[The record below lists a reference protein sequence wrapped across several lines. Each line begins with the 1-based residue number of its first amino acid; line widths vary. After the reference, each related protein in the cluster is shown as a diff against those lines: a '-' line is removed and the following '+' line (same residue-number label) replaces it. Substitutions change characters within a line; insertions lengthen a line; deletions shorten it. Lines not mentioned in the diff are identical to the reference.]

1 MINIILVGSGG
12 KMGKFVANGVQNDSS
27 LKIVAGVDKFNN
39 GESFPVFSS
48 FDEIN
53 VDADLIIDFSNPSLL
68 DGMLDFALKNKTA
81 LVIATTGYSEEQ
93 IEKIKEASKVIP
105 VFFTFNMSLGVN
117 LICSLATKAA
127 SILGDGFDVEIIEK
141 HHNQKIDAPSGTALM
156 LANAVRDAR
165 GGELNI
171 GRSDNGKRKDGE
183 IGIHSLRTG
192 AVIGEHEVRIDTGS
206 ETITLKHQ
214 SHGRELFGEGAL
226 CAASF
231 ISVLDSGFYTISD
244 MIGRKC

>member
-1 MINIILVGSGG
+1 MRVIVCGASGR
-12 KMGKFVANGVQNDSS
+12 MGKKLISLIENGYNGATLAAAVD
-27 LKIVAGVDKFNN
+27 IVKEDTPNFYTDIADVTE
-39 GESFPVFSS
+39 ESDV
-48 FDEIN
+48 
-53 VDADLIIDFSNPSLL
+53 IIDFSHPSAFEGIL
-68 DGMLDFALKNKTA
+68 DYAKARKIP
-81 LVIATTGYSEEQ
+81 LVIAATGHT
-93 IEKIKEASKVIP
+93 EAQREAAKAASTEIP
-105 VFFTFNMSLGVN
+105 VFMSGNMSIGVA
-117 LICSLATKAA
+117 LVCEFAKKAA
-127 SILGDGFDVEIIEK
+127 ALFPDADVEIVEV
-141 HHNQKIDAPSGTALM
+141 HHRNKIDVPSGTALM

-171 GRSDNGKRKDGE
+171 GRSDNGKRKNGE

>member
-1 MINIILVGSGG
+1 MRVIVCGASGRMGRKLISLINDG
-12 KMGKFVANGVQNDSS
+12 FNGAS
-27 LKIVAGVDKFNN
+27 LAAAVDIVKG
-39 GESFPVFSS
+39 
-48 FDEIN
+48 DEDNFYTDI
-53 VDADLIIDFSNPSLL
+53 ADVTEQADVIIDFSHPSAFEGILNY
-68 DGMLDFALKNKTA
+68 AKTRKIP
-81 LVIATTGYSEEQ
+81 LVIAATGHT
-93 IEKIKEASKVIP
+93 EAQREAAKAAAAEIP
-105 VFFTFNMSLGVN
+105 VFMSGNMSIGVGV
-117 LICSLATKAA
+117 LCEFAKKAA
-127 SILGDGFDVEIIEK
+127 ALFPDADVEIVEV
-141 HHNQKIDAPSGTALM
+141 HHRNKIDVPSGTALM
-156 LANAVRDAR
+156 LANAVKDAR

-171 GRSDNGKRKDGE
+171 GRHGNGKRKDGE

-206 ETITLKHQ
+206 ETIILKHQ

>member
-1 MINIILVGSGG
+1 MRVIVCGASGR
-12 KMGKFVANGVQNDSS
+12 MGKKLISLIENGYNGATLSAAVD
-27 LKIVAGVDKFNN
+27 IVKEDTPNFYTDIAEVTE
-39 GESFPVFSS
+39 ESDV
-48 FDEIN
+48 
-53 VDADLIIDFSNPSLL
+53 IIDFSHPSAL
-68 DGMLDFALKNKTA
+68 DGILDYAKARKIP
-81 LVIATTGYSEEQ
+81 LVIAATGHTEEQ
-93 IEKIKEASKVIP
+93 RAAAKAASAEIP
-105 VFFTFNMSLGVN
+105 VFMSGNMSIGVGV
-117 LICSLATKAA
+117 LCEFAKKAA
-127 SILGDGFDVEIIEK
+127 ALFPEADVEIVEV
-141 HHNQKIDAPSGTALM
+141 HHRNKIDVPSGTALM

-171 GRSDNGKRKDGE
+171 GRHTNGKRKDGE

>member
-1 MINIILVGSGG
+1 MRVIVCGASGR
-12 KMGKFVANGVQNDSS
+12 MGKKLISLIENGYNGATLSAAVD
-27 LKIVAGVDKFNN
+27 IVKEDTPNFYTDIAEVT
-39 GESFPVFSS
+39 EQ
-48 FDEIN
+48 
-53 VDADLIIDFSNPSLL
+53 ADVIIDFSHPSAFEGIL
-68 DGMLDFALKNKTA
+68 DYAKARKIP
-81 LVIATTGYSEEQ
+81 LVIAATGHT
-93 IEKIKEASKVIP
+93 EAQRAAAKAAAAEIP
-105 VFFTFNMSLGVN
+105 VFMSGNMSIGVGV
-117 LICSLATKAA
+117 LCEFAKKAA
-127 SILGDGFDVEIIEK
+127 ALFPEADVEIVEV
-141 HHNQKIDAPSGTALM
+141 HHRNKIDVPSGTALM
-156 LANAVRDAR
+156 LANAVKEAR

-171 GRSDNGKRKDGE
+171 GRHTNGKRKDGE

-231 ISVLDSGFYTISD
+231 ISVLESGFYTISD

>member
-1 MINIILVGSGG
+1 MRVIVCGASGR
-12 KMGKFVANGVQNDSS
+12 MGKKLISLINDGFNGAS
-27 LKIVAGVDKFNN
+27 LAAAVDIVKG
-39 GESFPVFSS
+39 
-48 FDEIN
+48 DEDNFYTDI
-53 VDADLIIDFSNPSLL
+53 ADVTEQADVIIDFSHPSAFEGILNYAK
-68 DGMLDFALKNKTA
+68 MRKIP
-81 LVIATTGYSEEQ
+81 LVIAATGHT
-93 IEKIKEASKVIP
+93 EAQREAAKAAAAEIP
-105 VFFTFNMSLGVN
+105 VFMSGNMSIGVAV
-117 LICSLATKAA
+117 LCEFAKKAA
-127 SILGDGFDVEIIEK
+127 ALFPEADVEIVEI
-141 HHNQKIDAPSGTALM
+141 HHRNKIDVPSGTALM
-156 LANAVRDAR
+156 LANAIKDAR

-171 GRSDNGKRKDGE
+171 GRHTNGKRKDGE

-206 ETITLKHQ
+206 ETIILKHQ